1 MPSQDRV
8 DTPED
13 GVETSG
19 PSLRLVLGLLSV
31 LVLGM
36 GVLAYHRYSVS
47 ENHFAVVLDEMSRD
61 GASLDT
67 EGCVGAV
74 LKWHATCE
82 ANKPLC
88 DNGVPRV
95 MTHCLAAADRT
106 PTCESL
112 DLSSASAQWVYHQ
125 CQDRGTPC
133 QDRKKCPCADAYRTI
148 DSFCRHD
155 QTGVA
160 L

>member
-1 MPSQDRV
+1 M
-8 DTPED
+8 DTSSE

-19 PSLRLVLGLLSV
+19 PSLRLVLGLLSILAV
-31 LVLGM
+31 GM
-36 GVLAYHRYSVS
+36 GVLGYYRYAVS
-47 ENHFAVVLDEMSRD
+47 EDHFAVVLQKMSTE

-67 EGCVGAV
+67 EGCVDAV
-74 LKWHATCE
+74 LTWHETCE

-88 DNGVPRV
+88 DNGIPRV

-106 PTCESL
+106 QTCESL
-112 DLSSASAQWVYHQ
+112 DLSSASAQWVYGQ
-125 CQDRGTPC
+125 CLDRGTPC

-148 DSFCRHD
+148 DSFCRHG